1 MFSVVNPS
9 IVYDVSPDAVET
21 DIDVISDLWTMGGH
35 DVYRGAR
42 DPRYTH
48 ANVFWLYNKDLERVG
63 CAEHRKENN
72 ADVSLLWFHESPFAT
87 LFQEDEWTSGDTL
100 WSVLPEH
107 TYERFLVNGWTNPM
121 SFLDKCLQSTTR
133 IVSPSM
139 IVNRP
144 TMYVCTTCNTKT
156 LMPGHGTPYPLDY
169 PDMKKVV
176 FVDESMN
183 LQSPPKD
190 SRVYAYLR
198 QEQPVTSSSLD
209 PALEVQSRHL

>member
-1 MFSVVNPS
+1 MFSIINPS
-9 IVYDVSPDAVET
+9 IVYDVSSDVVDT

-48 ANVFWLYNKDLERVG
+48 ANVFWLYNTELERVG

-87 LFQEDEWTSGDTL
+87 LFQEEEWTSGSTL
-100 WSVLPEH
+100 WSALPEH
-107 TYERFLVNGWTNPM
+107 TYERFLVNGWTNPT
-121 SFLDKCLQSTTR
+121 SFLNTCLRSSTR
-133 IVSPSM
+133 VVSPSILM
-139 IVNRP
+139 NRP
-144 TMYVCTTCNTKT
+144 TMYVCETCKTKT
-156 LMPGHGTPYPLDY
+156 LTPGHGTPHPLDY
-169 PDMKKVV
+169 PDIEKVV
-176 FVDESMN
+176 FVDEFMN

-198 QEQPVTSSSLD
+198 QEQPATSASSEEQ
-209 PALEVQSRHL
+209 AH

>member
-87 LFQEDEWTSGDTL
+87 LFQEEEW
-100 WSVLPEH
+100 P
-107 TYERFLVNGWTNPM
+107 R
-121 SFLDKCLQSTTR
+121 
-133 IVSPSM
+133 
-139 IVNRP
+139 
-144 TMYVCTTCNTKT
+144 
-156 LMPGHGTPYPLDY
+156 
-169 PDMKKVV
+169 
-176 FVDESMN
+176 
-183 LQSPPKD
+183 
-190 SRVYAYLR
+190 
-198 QEQPVTSSSLD
+198 
-209 PALEVQSRHL
+209 